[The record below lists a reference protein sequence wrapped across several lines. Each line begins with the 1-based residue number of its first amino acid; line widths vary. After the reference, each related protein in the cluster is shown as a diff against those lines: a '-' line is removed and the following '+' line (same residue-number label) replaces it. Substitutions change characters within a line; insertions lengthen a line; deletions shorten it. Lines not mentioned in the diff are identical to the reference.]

1 MTVLGPSL
9 FFNTRSERIALARQR
24 YFEEGELPSG
34 IVSAAVYESWARCQ
48 RFHGNPAEKVEFE
61 PVSTSRT
68 HLALQKHRDLV
79 AAWLDELP
87 QLQAV
92 LGTTSCAAMLTDPT
106 GVLIG
111 ATCVGR
117 AHEMLMPI
125 ATRTG
130 VNLCE
135 EAVGTTAPGVA
146 ARTGQAVSV
155 FAGEHFFDS
164 VKEMHCAAA
173 PIRDTQGRVAGVLD
187 ISSEAIPFRFEASIV
202 VGLYAAGIE
211 NRLLI
216 SQSAHHLVIRFQVD
230 AKLLDS
236 HFAALVGID
245 RGGELAWMNGIAAR
259 LLGLPSTPGA
269 DERIS
274 AEAAMGASFSQ
285 LASLPETDS
294 TFLLLANGLMVWA
307 RAEMRAADGHRHL
320 VQGWQ
325 DAALAVVPPD
335 VEALAPAKAID
346 AAREQFPGDA
356 PMGITRPKSR
366 RKPPQTG
373 DESPDVDLRD
383 CSKHLIEQALDRYGG
398 NVAKAARKLGVSRG
412 LIYRRLGRQQ

>member
-1 MTVLGPSL
+1 M
-9 FFNTRSERIALARQR
+9 
-24 YFEEGELPSG
+24 
-34 IVSAAVYESWARCQ
+34 SAAVYESWARCQ
-48 RFHGNPAEKVEFE
+48 RFHASPAEKVEFE

-68 HLALQKHRDLV
+68 HLALQKHRDLMT
-79 AAWLDELP
+79 AWLDELP

-173 PIRDTQGRVAGVLD
+173 PIRDTHGRVAGVLD

-216 SQSAHHLVIRFQVD
+216 SQSADHLVVRFQVD

-245 RGGELAWMNGIAAR
+245 RKGELAWMNGTAAR

-269 DERIS
+269 HDERIS
-274 AEAAMGASFSQ
+274 AEAGMGASFSR

-294 TFLLLANGLMVWA
+294 AFLLLSNGLMVWA
-307 RAEMRAADGHRHL
+307 RAQMRALDGHRNL

-325 DAALAVVPPD
+325 DAALTVMPRE
-335 VEALAPAKAID
+335 VEAIAPANAGG
-346 AAREQFPGDA
+346 AASEQVPGDA
-356 PMGITRPKSR
+356 TVGIDRPKPRRNSR
-366 RKPPQTG
+366 QAG